1 MKSKLLSWKYPCLL
15 LFGIGT
21 SNIGDWIYL
30 IALNVMML
38 DMTNSPLAV
47 SGLYM
52 IKPLAALCTNIW
64 SGSLIDRMNKRK
76 LMIFLDWMRAGI
88 IACLPFFSSILI
100 IYVLVFI
107 ISMASSM
114 FRPASMVYIT
124 KLIPTEKRKR
134 FNSLRSLIDSGGFL
148 LGPAA
153 AGALFMIGTPAF
165 AIYANAAALVL
176 SGVVTLFMPNLDT
189 KTEVKENK
197 LSVNTIREDWKA
209 VFRFS
214 RANRYIIT
222 IHVLFSFLMVM
233 ATAIDSLEVSF
244 ATNVI
249 HLSESE
255 YGFLLSVAG
264 AGIMIGAVVNTL
276 FAKKLSTNFL
286 IGVGSVGVSLGY
298 LLYASSSSF
307 QTMGTGFFSLSFAL
321 AFASA
326 GFQTFYQNS
335 IPVDMMGRVGSIY
348 GLLESLLIIIMT
360 FLCGMAAHIVSIQG
374 AVIGGSLVMLLSTVV
389 LFLCTLKPAFYN
401 ISLVKKQGISRIGT
415 NGQIS

>member
-38 DMTNSPLAV
+38 DMTNSPLAI

-76 LMIFLDWMRAGI
+76 LMMVLDWMRAGV
-88 IACLPFFSSILI
+88 IACLPLFSSILI

-114 FRPASMVYIT
+114 FRPVSMVYIT

-153 AGALFMIGTPAF
+153 AGALFMVGTPAF

-176 SGVVTLFMPNLDT
+176 SGMVTLLMPNLDIKT
-189 KTEVKENK
+189 KTKENK
-197 LSVNTIREDWKA
+197 LSVNTIREDWRA

-222 IHVLFSFLMVM
+222 IYVLFSFLMVM

-244 ATNVI
+244 ATRVI

-255 YGFLLSVAG
+255 YGFLVSVAG
-264 AGIMIGAVVNTL
+264 AGIMIGAVINTL

-286 IGVGSVGVSLGY
+286 IGAGSVGVSLGY
-298 LLYASSSSF
+298 LLYACSSSF
-307 QTMGTGFFSLSFAL
+307 QTMGAGFFSLSFAL

-348 GLLESLLIIIMT
+348 GLLESLLIIMMT

-374 AVIGGSLVMLLSTVV
+374 AVIGGSLIMLLSTVV
-389 LFLCTLKPAFYN
+389 LFLCTLKPAFYK
-401 ISLVKKQGISRIGT
+401 ISLVKKQGI
-415 NGQIS
+415 

>member
-38 DMTNSPLAV
+38 DMTNSPLAI

-64 SGSLIDRMNKRK
+64 SGSLIDRMNKQK
-76 LMIFLDWMRAGI
+76 LMMVLDWMRAGV
-88 IACLPFFSSILI
+88 IACLPLFSSILI

-107 ISMASSM
+107 ISMAGSM
-114 FRPASMVYIT
+114 FRPVSMVYIT

-153 AGALFMIGTPAF
+153 AGALFMVGTPAF
-165 AIYANAAALVL
+165 AIYANAAALVW
-176 SGVVTLFMPNLDT
+176 SGMVTLLMPNLDIKT
-189 KTEVKENK
+189 KTKENK

-222 IHVLFSFLMVM
+222 IYVLFSFLMVM

-244 ATNVI
+244 ATKVI

-255 YGFLLSVAG
+255 YGFLVSVAG
-264 AGIMIGAVVNTL
+264 AGIMIGAVINTL

-286 IGVGSVGVSLGY
+286 IGAGSVGVSLGY
-298 LLYASSSSF
+298 LLYACSSSF
-307 QTMGTGFFSLSFAL
+307 QTMGAGFFSLSFAL

-348 GLLESLLIIIMT
+348 GLLESLLIIMMT

-374 AVIGGSLVMLLSTVV
+374 AVIGGSLIMLLSTVV
-389 LFLCTLKPAFYN
+389 LFLCTLKPAFYK
-401 ISLVKKQGISRIGT
+401 ISLVKKQGI
-415 NGQIS
+415 

>member
-38 DMTNSPLAV
+38 DMTNSPLAI

-76 LMIFLDWMRAGI
+76 LMMVLDWMRAGV
-88 IACLPFFSSILI
+88 IACLPLFSSILI

-114 FRPASMVYIT
+114 FRPVSMVYIT

-153 AGALFMIGTPAF
+153 AGALFMVGTPAF

-176 SGVVTLFMPNLDT
+176 SGMVTLLIPNLDIKT
-189 KTEVKENK
+189 KTKENK

-222 IHVLFSFLMVM
+222 IYVLFSFLMVM

-244 ATNVI
+244 ATKVI

-255 YGFLLSVAG
+255 YGFLVSVAG
-264 AGIMIGAVVNTL
+264 AGIMIGAVINTL

-286 IGVGSVGVSLGY
+286 IGAGSVGVSLGY
-298 LLYASSSSF
+298 LLYACSSSF
-307 QTMGTGFFSLSFAL
+307 QTMGAGFFSLSFAL

-348 GLLESLLIIIMT
+348 GLLESLLIIMMT

-374 AVIGGSLVMLLSTVV
+374 AVIGGSLIMLLSTVV
-389 LFLCTLKPAFYN
+389 LFLCTLKPAFYK
-401 ISLVKKQGISRIGT
+401 ISLVKKQGI
-415 NGQIS
+415 

>member
-1 MKSKLLSWKYPCLL
+1 MKNKLLSWKYPCLL

-38 DMTNSPLAV
+38 DMTNLPLAV

-76 LMIFLDWMRAGI
+76 LMMFLDWMRAGI
-88 IACLPFFSSILI
+88 IVCLPFFSSILI

-114 FRPASMVYIT
+114 FRPTSMVYIT

-165 AIYANAAALVL
+165 AIYANAAALVV
-176 SGVVTLFMPNLDT
+176 SGMVTLLMPNLDI
-189 KTEVKENK
+189 KTEAKENK

-214 RANRYIIT
+214 RANRYIMT
-222 IHVLFSFLMVM
+222 IYVLFSFLMVM

-244 ATNVI
+244 ATKVI

-264 AGIMIGAVVNTL
+264 AGIMIGAVINTL

-286 IGVGSVGVSLGY
+286 IGAGSVGVSLGY
-298 LLYASSSSF
+298 LLYACSSSF
-307 QTMGTGFFSLSFAL
+307 QTIGAGFFSLSFAL

-389 LFLCTLKPAFYN
+389 LFLCTLKPAFYK
-401 ISLVKKQGISRIGT
+401 ISLVKKEGI
-415 NGQIS
+415 

>member
-1 MKSKLLSWKYPCLL
+1 MKNKLLSWKYPFLL

-76 LMIFLDWMRAGI
+76 LMMFLDWIRAGV

-165 AIYANAAALVL
+165 AIYANAAALVV
-176 SGVVTLFMPNLDT
+176 SGMVTLLMPNLDI
-189 KTEVKENK
+189 KTEAKENK

-214 RANRYIIT
+214 RANRYIMNIY
-222 IHVLFSFLMVM
+222 VLFSFLMVM

-244 ATNVI
+244 ATKVI

-255 YGFLLSVAG
+255 YGFLVSVAG

-286 IGVGSVGVSLGY
+286 IGAGSVGVSLGY
-298 LLYASSSSF
+298 LLYACSSSL
-307 QTMGTGFFSLSFAL
+307 QTTGTGFFSLSFAL

-360 FLCGMAAHIVSIQG
+360 FLCGMAAHIFSIQG
-374 AVIGGSLVMLLSTVV
+374 AVVGGSLIMFLSTII
-389 LFLCTLKPAFYN
+389 LFLCTLKPTFYKVN
-401 ISLVKKQGISRIGT
+401 LVKKQGI
-415 NGQIS
+415 

>member
-1 MKSKLLSWKYPCLL
+1 MKSKLLSWEYPCLL

-38 DMTNSPLAV
+38 DMTNSPLAI

-76 LMIFLDWMRAGI
+76 LMMVLDWMRAGV
-88 IACLPFFSSILI
+88 IACLPLFSSILI

-114 FRPASMVYIT
+114 FRPVSMVYIT

-153 AGALFMIGTPAF
+153 AGALFMVGTPAF

-176 SGVVTLFMPNLDT
+176 SGMVTLLMPNLDIKT
-189 KTEVKENK
+189 KTKENK

-222 IHVLFSFLMVM
+222 IYVLFSFLMVM

-244 ATNVI
+244 ATRVI

-255 YGFLLSVAG
+255 YGFLVSVAG
-264 AGIMIGAVVNTL
+264 AGIMIGAVINTL

-286 IGVGSVGVSLGY
+286 IGAGSVGVSLGY
-298 LLYASSSSF
+298 LLYACSSSF
-307 QTMGTGFFSLSFAL
+307 QTMGAGFFSLSFAL

-348 GLLESLLIIIMT
+348 GLLESLLIIMMT

-374 AVIGGSLVMLLSTVV
+374 AVIGGSLIMLLSTVV
-389 LFLCTLKPAFYN
+389 LFLCTLKPAFYK
-401 ISLVKKQGISRIGT
+401 ISLVKKQGI
-415 NGQIS
+415 

>member
-1 MKSKLLSWKYPCLL
+1 MKNKLLSWKYPCLL

-76 LMIFLDWMRAGI
+76 LMMFLDWMRAGI
-88 IACLPFFSSILI
+88 IVCLPFFSSILI

-114 FRPASMVYIT
+114 FRPTSMVYIT
-124 KLIPTEKRKR
+124 KLIPIEKRKR

-165 AIYANAAALVL
+165 AIYANAAALVV
-176 SGVVTLFMPNLDT
+176 SGMVTLLMPNLDI
-189 KTEVKENK
+189 KTEAKENK
-197 LSVNTIREDWKA
+197 LSVNTIGEDWKA

-214 RANRYIIT
+214 RANRYIMT
-222 IHVLFSFLMVM
+222 IYVLFSFLMVM

-244 ATNVI
+244 ATKVI

-255 YGFLLSVAG
+255 YGFLVSVAG

-276 FAKKLSTNFL
+276 LAQKLSANFL
-286 IGVGSVGVSLGY
+286 IGAGSVGVSLGY
-298 LLYASSSSF
+298 LLYACSSSF

-389 LFLCTLKPAFYN
+389 LFLCTLKPAFYK
-401 ISLVKKQGISRIGT
+401 ISLVKKQGI
-415 NGQIS
+415 

>member
-76 LMIFLDWMRAGI
+76 LMMVLDWMRAGV
-88 IACLPFFSSILI
+88 IACLPLFSSILI
-100 IYVLVFI
+100 IYALVFI
-107 ISMASSM
+107 ISMAGSM
-114 FRPASMVYIT
+114 FRPVSMVYIT

-153 AGALFMIGTPAF
+153 AGALFMVGTPAF

-176 SGVVTLFMPNLDT
+176 SGMVTLFMPNLDT

-197 LSVNTIREDWKA
+197 LSITTIREDWKA

-222 IHVLFSFLMVM
+222 IYVLFSFLMVM

-244 ATNVI
+244 ATKVI

-255 YGFLLSVAG
+255 YGFLVSVAG
-264 AGIMIGAVVNTL
+264 AGIMIGAVINTL

-286 IGVGSVGVSLGY
+286 IGAGSVGVSLGY
-298 LLYASSSSF
+298 LLYACSSSF
-307 QTMGTGFFSLSFAL
+307 QTMGVGFFSLSFAL

-348 GLLESLLIIIMT
+348 GLLESLIIIMMT

-389 LFLCTLKPAFYN
+389 LFLCTLKPAFYK
-401 ISLVKKQGISRIGT
+401 ISLVKKQGI
-415 NGQIS
+415 

>member
-38 DMTNSPLAV
+38 DITNSPLAV

-76 LMIFLDWMRAGI
+76 LMMVLDWMRAGV
-88 IACLPFFSSILI
+88 IACLPLFSSILI

-114 FRPASMVYIT
+114 FRPVSMVYIT

-153 AGALFMIGTPAF
+153 AGALFMVGTPAF

-176 SGVVTLFMPNLDT
+176 SGMVTLLMPNLDIKT
-189 KTEVKENK
+189 KTKENK

-222 IHVLFSFLMVM
+222 IYVLFSFLMVM

-244 ATNVI
+244 ATRVI

-255 YGFLLSVAG
+255 YGFLVSVAG
-264 AGIMIGAVVNTL
+264 AGIMIGAVINTL

-286 IGVGSVGVSLGY
+286 IGAGSVGVSLGY
-298 LLYASSSSF
+298 LLYACSSSF
-307 QTMGTGFFSLSFAL
+307 QTMGAGFFSLSFAL

-348 GLLESLLIIIMT
+348 GLLESLLIIMMT

-374 AVIGGSLVMLLSTVV
+374 AVIGGSLIMLLSTVV
-389 LFLCTLKPAFYN
+389 LFLCTLKPAFYK
-401 ISLVKKQGISRIGT
+401 ISLVKKQGI
-415 NGQIS
+415 

>member
-1 MKSKLLSWKYPCLL
+1 MKNKLLSWKYPCLL

-76 LMIFLDWMRAGI
+76 LMMFLDWMRAGI
-88 IACLPFFSSILI
+88 IVCLPFFSSILI

-114 FRPASMVYIT
+114 FRPTSMVYIT
-124 KLIPTEKRKR
+124 KLIPIEKRKR

-165 AIYANAAALVL
+165 AIYANAAALVV
-176 SGVVTLFMPNLDT
+176 SGMVTLLMPNLDI
-189 KTEVKENK
+189 KTEAKENK
-197 LSVNTIREDWKA
+197 LSVNTIGEDWKA

-214 RANRYIIT
+214 RANRYIMT
-222 IHVLFSFLMVM
+222 IYVLFSFLMVM

-244 ATNVI
+244 ATKVI

-264 AGIMIGAVVNTL
+264 AGIMIGAVINTL

-286 IGVGSVGVSLGY
+286 IGAGSVGVSLGY
-298 LLYASSSSF
+298 LLYACSSSF
-307 QTMGTGFFSLSFAL
+307 QTIGAGFFSLSFAL

-360 FLCGMAAHIVSIQG
+360 FLCGMAAHIVSIKG

-389 LFLCTLKPAFYN
+389 LFLCTLKPAFYK
-401 ISLVKKQGISRIGT
+401 ISLVKKQGI
-415 NGQIS
+415 

>member
-38 DMTNSPLAV
+38 DMTNSPLAI

-76 LMIFLDWMRAGI
+76 LMMVLDWMRAGV
-88 IACLPFFSSILI
+88 IACLPLFASILI

-114 FRPASMVYIT
+114 FRPVSMVYIT

-153 AGALFMIGTPAF
+153 AGALFMVGTPAF

-176 SGVVTLFMPNLDT
+176 SGMVTLLMPNLDIKT
-189 KTEVKENK
+189 KTKENK

-222 IHVLFSFLMVM
+222 IYVLFSFLMVM

-244 ATNVI
+244 VTRVI

-255 YGFLLSVAG
+255 YGFLVSVAG

-276 FAKKLSTNFL
+276 FAQKLSTNFL
-286 IGVGSVGVSLGY
+286 IGAGSVGVSLGY
-298 LLYASSSSF
+298 LLYACSSSF
-307 QTMGTGFFSLSFAL
+307 QTIGAGFFSLSFAL

-348 GLLESLLIIIMT
+348 GLLESLLIIMMT

-389 LFLCTLKPAFYN
+389 LFLCTLKPAIYK
-401 ISLVKKQGISRIGT
+401 ISVVKKQGI
-415 NGQIS
+415 

>member
-38 DMTNSPLAV
+38 DMTNSPLAI

-76 LMIFLDWMRAGI
+76 LMMVLDWMRAGV
-88 IACLPFFSSILI
+88 IACLPLFSSILI

-114 FRPASMVYIT
+114 FRPVSMVYIT

-153 AGALFMIGTPAF
+153 AGALFMVGTPAF

-176 SGVVTLFMPNLDT
+176 SGMVTLFMPNLDT

-197 LSVNTIREDWKA
+197 LSITTIREDWKA

-222 IHVLFSFLMVM
+222 IYVLFSFLMVM

-244 ATNVI
+244 ATKVI

-255 YGFLLSVAG
+255 YGFLVSVAG

-276 FAKKLSTNFL
+276 FAQKLSTNFL
-286 IGVGSVGVSLGY
+286 IGAGSVGVSLGY
-298 LLYASSSSF
+298 LLYACSSSF
-307 QTMGTGFFSLSFAL
+307 QTIGAGFFSLSFAL

-348 GLLESLLIIIMT
+348 GLLESLLIIMMT

-389 LFLCTLKPAFYN
+389 LFLCTLKPAFYK
-401 ISLVKKQGISRIGT
+401 ISLVKKQGI
-415 NGQIS
+415 

>member
-1 MKSKLLSWKYPCLL
+1 MKNKLLSWKYPCLL

-30 IALNVMML
+30 IALNVTML

-153 AGALFMIGTPAF
+153 AGALFMIGTHAF

-197 LSVNTIREDWKA
+197 LSVNTIREDWKV
-209 VFRFS
+209 VFHFS

-222 IHVLFSFLMVM
+222 IYVLFSFLMVM

-276 FAKKLSTNFL
+276 FAKKLATNFL
-286 IGVGSVGVSLGY
+286 IGAGSVGVSLGY

-360 FLCGMAAHIVSIQG
+360 FLCGMGAHIFSIQG
-374 AVIGGSLVMLLSTVV
+374 AVIGGSLIMLLSTVV
-389 LFLCTLKPAFYN
+389 LLLCTLKPAFYK
-401 ISLVKKQGISRIGT
+401 ISLVKKQGI
-415 NGQIS
+415 

>member
-1 MKSKLLSWKYPCLL
+1 MKNKLLSWKYPCLL

-76 LMIFLDWMRAGI
+76 LMMFLDWMRAGI
-88 IACLPFFSSILI
+88 IVCLPFFSSILI

-114 FRPASMVYIT
+114 FRPTSMVYIT
-124 KLIPTEKRKR
+124 KLIPIEKRKR

-165 AIYANAAALVL
+165 AIYANAAALVV
-176 SGVVTLFMPNLDT
+176 SGMVTLLMPNLDI
-189 KTEVKENK
+189 KTEAKENK
-197 LSVNTIREDWKA
+197 LSLNTIGEDWKA

-214 RANRYIIT
+214 RANRYIMT
-222 IHVLFSFLMVM
+222 IYVLFSFLMVM

-244 ATNVI
+244 ATKVI

-264 AGIMIGAVVNTL
+264 AGIMIGAVINTL

-286 IGVGSVGVSLGY
+286 IGAGSVGVSLGY
-298 LLYASSSSF
+298 LLYACSSSF
-307 QTMGTGFFSLSFAL
+307 QTIGAGFFSLSFAL

-389 LFLCTLKPAFYN
+389 LFLCTLKPAFYK
-401 ISLVKKQGISRIGT
+401 ISLVKKQGI
-415 NGQIS
+415 

>member
-1 MKSKLLSWKYPCLL
+1 MKNKLLSWKYPCLL

-76 LMIFLDWMRAGI
+76 LMMVLDWTRAGI

-176 SGVVTLFMPNLDT
+176 SGVVTLVMPNLDT

-222 IHVLFSFLMVM
+222 IYVLSSFLMVM
-233 ATAIDSLEVSF
+233 ATAIDSLEVAF

-255 YGFLLSVAG
+255 YGFLLSVAD

-286 IGVGSVGVSLGY
+286 IGAGSVGVSLGY
-298 LLYASSSSF
+298 LLYACSSSF

-335 IPVDMMGRVGSIY
+335 IPIDMMGRVGSIY

-360 FLCGMAAHIVSIQG
+360 FLCGMAAHIFSIQG
-374 AVIGGSLVMLLSTVV
+374 AVIGGSLIMLLSTIV
-389 LFLCTLKPAFYN
+389 LFLCTLKPTFYKVN
-401 ISLVKKQGISRIGT
+401 LVKKQRI
-415 NGQIS
+415 

>member
-1 MKSKLLSWKYPCLL
+1 MKNKLLSWKYPCLL

-76 LMIFLDWMRAGI
+76 LMMFLDWMRAGI
-88 IACLPFFSSILI
+88 IVCLPFFSSILI

-114 FRPASMVYIT
+114 FRPTSMVYIT

-134 FNSLRSLIDSGGFL
+134 LNSLRSLIDSGGFL

-153 AGALFMIGTPAF
+153 AGALFMVGTPAF

-176 SGVVTLFMPNLDT
+176 SGMVTLFMPNLDT

-197 LSVNTIREDWKA
+197 LSITTIREDWKA

-222 IHVLFSFLMVM
+222 IYVLFSFLMVM

-244 ATNVI
+244 ATKVI

-255 YGFLLSVAG
+255 YGFLVSVAG
-264 AGIMIGAVVNTL
+264 AGIMIGAVINTL

-286 IGVGSVGVSLGY
+286 IGAGSVGVSLGY
-298 LLYASSSSF
+298 LLYACSSSF
-307 QTMGTGFFSLSFAL
+307 QTIGAGFFSLSFAL

-348 GLLESLLIIIMT
+348 GLLESLLIIMMT
-360 FLCGMAAHIVSIQG
+360 FLCGMAAHIVSIRG

-389 LFLCTLKPAFYN
+389 LFLCTLKPAFYK
-401 ISLVKKQGISRIGT
+401 ISLVKKEGI
-415 NGQIS
+415 

>member
-1 MKSKLLSWKYPCLL
+1 MKNKLLSWKYPFLL

-76 LMIFLDWMRAGI
+76 LMMFLDWIRAGV

-165 AIYANAAALVL
+165 AIYANAAALVV
-176 SGVVTLFMPNLDT
+176 SGMVTLLMPNLDI
-189 KTEVKENK
+189 KTEAKENK
-197 LSVNTIREDWKA
+197 LSVNTIGEDWKA

-214 RANRYIIT
+214 RANRYIMNIY
-222 IHVLFSFLMVM
+222 VLFSFLMVM

-244 ATNVI
+244 ATKVI

-255 YGFLLSVAG
+255 YGFLVSVAG

-286 IGVGSVGVSLGY
+286 IGAGSVGVSLGY
-298 LLYASSSSF
+298 LLYACSSSF
-307 QTMGTGFFSLSFAL
+307 QTIGAGFFSLSFAL

-360 FLCGMAAHIVSIQG
+360 FLCGMAAHIFSIQG
-374 AVIGGSLVMLLSTVV
+374 AVVGGSLIMFLSTII
-389 LFLCTLKPAFYN
+389 LFLCTLKPTFYKVN
-401 ISLVKKQGISRIGT
+401 LVKKQGI
-415 NGQIS
+415 

>member
-38 DMTNSPLAV
+38 DMTNSPLAI

-76 LMIFLDWMRAGI
+76 LMMVLDWMRAGV
-88 IACLPFFSSILI
+88 IACLPLFSSILI

-153 AGALFMIGTPAF
+153 AGALFMVGTPAF

-176 SGVVTLFMPNLDT
+176 SGMVTLLMPNLDIKT
-189 KTEVKENK
+189 KTKENK

-214 RANRYIIT
+214 RANRYIMT
-222 IHVLFSFLMVM
+222 IYVLFSFLMVM

-244 ATNVI
+244 ATKVI

-255 YGFLLSVAG
+255 YGFLVSVAG

-276 FAKKLSTNFL
+276 FAQKLSTNFL
-286 IGVGSVGVSLGY
+286 IGAGSVGVSLGY
-298 LLYASSSSF
+298 LLYACSSSF
-307 QTMGTGFFSLSFAL
+307 QTIGAGFFSLSFAL

-348 GLLESLLIIIMT
+348 GLLESLLIIMMT

-389 LFLCTLKPAFYN
+389 LFLCTLKPAFYK
-401 ISLVKKQGISRIGT
+401 ISLVKKQGI
-415 NGQIS
+415 

>member
-38 DMTNSPLAV
+38 DITNSPLAV

-76 LMIFLDWMRAGI
+76 LMMVLDWMRAGV
-88 IACLPFFSSILI
+88 IACLPLFSSILI

-153 AGALFMIGTPAF
+153 AGALFMVGTPAF

-176 SGVVTLFMPNLDT
+176 SGMVTLLMPNLDIKT
-189 KTEVKENK
+189 KTKENK

-222 IHVLFSFLMVM
+222 IYVLFSFLMVM

-244 ATNVI
+244 ATRVI

-255 YGFLLSVAG
+255 YGFLVSVAG

-276 FAKKLSTNFL
+276 FAQKLSTNFL
-286 IGVGSVGVSLGY
+286 IGAGSVGVSLGY
-298 LLYASSSSF
+298 LLYACSSSF
-307 QTMGTGFFSLSFAL
+307 QTIGAGFFSLSFAL

-348 GLLESLLIIIMT
+348 GLLESLLIIMMT

-374 AVIGGSLVMLLSTVV
+374 AVIGGSLIMLLSTVV
-389 LFLCTLKPAFYN
+389 LFLCTLKPAFYK
-401 ISLVKKQGISRIGT
+401 ISLVKKQGI
-415 NGQIS
+415 

>member
-1 MKSKLLSWKYPCLL
+1 MKNKLLSWKYPCLL

-30 IALNVMML
+30 IALNVRML

-76 LMIFLDWMRAGI
+76 LMMFLDWMRAGI
-88 IACLPFFSSILI
+88 IVCLPFFSSTLI

-114 FRPASMVYIT
+114 FRPTSMVYIT

-165 AIYANAAALVL
+165 AIYANAAALVV
-176 SGVVTLFMPNLDT
+176 SGMVTLLMPNLDI
-189 KTEVKENK
+189 KTEAKENK
-197 LSVNTIREDWKA
+197 LSLNTIGEDWKA

-214 RANRYIIT
+214 RANRYIMT
-222 IHVLFSFLMVM
+222 IYVLFSFLMVM

-244 ATNVI
+244 ATKVI

-255 YGFLLSVAG
+255 YGFLVSVAG

-276 FAKKLSTNFL
+276 FAQKLSTNFL
-286 IGVGSVGVSLGY
+286 IGAGSVGVSLGY
-298 LLYASSSSF
+298 LLYACSSSF
-307 QTMGTGFFSLSFAL
+307 QTIGAGFFSLSFAL

-348 GLLESLLIIIMT
+348 GLLESLLIIMMT

-389 LFLCTLKPAFYN
+389 LFLCTLKPAFYK
-401 ISLVKKQGISRIGT
+401 ISLVKKQGI
-415 NGQIS
+415 

>member
-1 MKSKLLSWKYPCLL
+1 MKNKLLSWKYPCLL

-76 LMIFLDWMRAGI
+76 LMMFLDWMRAGI
-88 IACLPFFSSILI
+88 IVCLPFFSSILI

-114 FRPASMVYIT
+114 FRPTSMVYIT
-124 KLIPTEKRKR
+124 KLIPIEKRKR

-165 AIYANAAALVL
+165 AIYANAAALVV
-176 SGVVTLFMPNLDT
+176 SGMVTLLMPNLDI
-189 KTEVKENK
+189 KTEAKENK
-197 LSVNTIREDWKA
+197 LSLNTIGEDWKA

-214 RANRYIIT
+214 RANRYIMT
-222 IHVLFSFLMVM
+222 IYVLFSFLMVM

-244 ATNVI
+244 ATKVI

-264 AGIMIGAVVNTL
+264 AGIMIGAVINTL

-286 IGVGSVGVSLGY
+286 IGTGSVGVSLGY
-298 LLYASSSSF
+298 LLYACSSSF
-307 QTMGTGFFSLSFAL
+307 QTIGAGFFSLSFAL

-389 LFLCTLKPAFYN
+389 LFLCTLKPAFYK
-401 ISLVKKQGISRIGT
+401 ISLVKKEGI
-415 NGQIS
+415 

>member
-1 MKSKLLSWKYPCLL
+1 MKNKLLSWKYPFLL

-64 SGSLIDRMNKRK
+64 SGSLIDRINKRK
-76 LMIFLDWMRAGI
+76 LMMFLDWMRAGI
-88 IACLPFFSSILI
+88 IACFPFFSSILI

-124 KLIPTEKRKR
+124 KLIPSEKRKR

-176 SGVVTLFMPNLDT
+176 SGMVTLLMPNLDI
-189 KTEVKENK
+189 KTEAKESK

-214 RANRYIIT
+214 KTNKYTMT
-222 IHVLFSFLMVM
+222 IYVLFSFLMVM

-244 ATNVI
+244 ATKVI

-255 YGFLLSVAG
+255 YGFLVSVAG
-264 AGIMIGAVVNTL
+264 AGIMIGAVINTL

-286 IGVGSVGVSLGY
+286 IGTGSVGVSLGY
-298 LLYASSSSF
+298 LLYACSSSL
-307 QTMGTGFFSLSFAL
+307 QTTGTGFFSLSFAL

-360 FLCGMAAHIVSIQG
+360 FLCGMAAHIFSIQG
-374 AVIGGSLVMLLSTVV
+374 AVVGGSLIMFLSTII
-389 LFLCTLKPAFYN
+389 LFLCTLKPTFYKVN
-401 ISLVKKQGISRIGT
+401 LVKKQGI
-415 NGQIS
+415 

>member
-1 MKSKLLSWKYPCLL
+1 MKNKLLSWKYPFLL

-30 IALNVMML
+30 IALNLMML

-52 IKPLAALCTNIW
+52 IKPLAALWTNIW

-76 LMIFLDWMRAGI
+76 LMMFLDWMRAGI
-88 IACLPFFSSILI
+88 IVCLPFFSSILV
-100 IYVLVFI
+100 IYTLVFI

-114 FRPASMVYIT
+114 FRPTSMVYIT
-124 KLIPTEKRKR
+124 KLIPNEKRKR

-176 SGVVTLFMPNLDT
+176 SGVVTLFMPNLDI

-197 LSVNTIREDWKA
+197 LSVNTIQEDWKA

-214 RANRYIIT
+214 KTNKYIMT
-222 IHVLFSFLMVM
+222 IYVLFSFLIVM

-249 HLSESE
+249 KLSERE
-255 YGFLLSVAG
+255 YGFLVSIAG

-276 FAKKLSTNFL
+276 FANKLSTNFL
-286 IGVGSVGVSLGY
+286 IGAGSVGVSLGY
-298 LLYASSSSF
+298 LLYACSSSF
-307 QTMGTGFFSLSFAL
+307 QTISAGFFSLSFAL

-335 IPVDMMGRVGSIY
+335 IPVNMMGRVGSIY

-360 FLCGMAAHIVSIQG
+360 FLCGMAAHIFSIQG
-374 AVIGGSLVMLLSTVV
+374 AVIGGSLLMLLSTVV
-389 LFLCTLKPAFYN
+389 LFLCTLKPVFYKMN
-401 ISLVKKQGISRIGT
+401 LVKKQGI
-415 NGQIS
+415 

>member
-1 MKSKLLSWKYPCLL
+1 MKNKLLSWKYPFLL

-21 SNIGDWIYL
+21 SNIGEWIYL
-30 IALNVMML
+30 ISLNLLML
-38 DMTNSPLAV
+38 DMTNSPLVV

-52 IKPLAALCTNIW
+52 IKPLAALCTNVW

-76 LMIFLDWMRAGI
+76 LMMFLDWMRAGV

-100 IYVLVFI
+100 IYALVFI

-124 KLIPTEKRKR
+124 KLIPHEKRKR
-134 FNSLRSLIDSGGFL
+134 FNSLRSLIESGGFL

-165 AIYANAAALVL
+165 AIYANAATLVL
-176 SGVVTLFMPNLDT
+176 SGMVTLLIPNLDI
-189 KTEVKENK
+189 KTEAKENK

-209 VFRFS
+209 VFHFS
-214 RANRYIIT
+214 KTNKYIMT
-222 IHVLFSFLMVM
+222 IYVLFSFLMVM
-233 ATAIDSLEVSF
+233 VTAIDSLEVSF

-249 HLSESE
+249 NLSESE
-255 YGFLLSVAG
+255 YGFLVSVAG
-264 AGIMIGAVVNTL
+264 AGIMIGAVINTL

-286 IGVGSVGVSLGY
+286 IGAGSIGVSLGY
-298 LLYASSSSF
+298 LLYACSSSF
-307 QTMGTGFFSLSFAL
+307 QTIGTGFFSLSFAL

-348 GLLESLLIIIMT
+348 GLLESLLIIMMT

-374 AVIGGSLVMLLSTVV
+374 AVIGGSLIMLLSTIV
-389 LFLCTLKPAFYN
+389 LFLCTLKPAFYK
-401 ISLVKKQGISRIGT
+401 ISLVKKQGI
-415 NGQIS
+415 

>member
-1 MKSKLLSWKYPCLL
+1 MKNKLLSWKYPCLL

-76 LMIFLDWMRAGI
+76 LMMFLDWMRAGI
-88 IACLPFFSSILI
+88 IVCLPFFSSILI

-107 ISMASSM
+107 ISMVSSM
-114 FRPASMVYIT
+114 FRPTSMVYIT
-124 KLIPTEKRKR
+124 KLIPIEKRKR

-165 AIYANAAALVL
+165 AIYANAAALVV
-176 SGVVTLFMPNLDT
+176 SGMVTLLMPNLDI
-189 KTEVKENK
+189 KTEAKENK
-197 LSVNTIREDWKA
+197 LSVNTIGEDWKV

-214 RANRYIIT
+214 RANRYIMT
-222 IHVLFSFLMVM
+222 IYVLFSFLMVM

-244 ATNVI
+244 ATKVI

-276 FAKKLSTNFL
+276 LAQKLSTNFL
-286 IGVGSVGVSLGY
+286 IGAGSVGVSLGY
-298 LLYASSSSF
+298 LLYACSSSF

-348 GLLESLLIIIMT
+348 GLLESLLIIMMT

-374 AVIGGSLVMLLSTVV
+374 AVIGGSLIMLLSTVV
-389 LFLCTLKPAFYN
+389 LFLCTLKPAFYK
-401 ISLVKKQGISRIGT
+401 ISLVKKQGI
-415 NGQIS
+415 

>member
-1 MKSKLLSWKYPCLL
+1 MKNKLLSWKYPCLL

-76 LMIFLDWMRAGI
+76 LMMFLDWMRAGI
-88 IACLPFFSSILI
+88 IVCLPFFSSILI

-114 FRPASMVYIT
+114 FRPTSMVYIT
-124 KLIPTEKRKR
+124 KLIPIEKRKR

-165 AIYANAAALVL
+165 AIYANAAALVV
-176 SGVVTLFMPNLDT
+176 SGMVTLLMPNLDI
-189 KTEVKENK
+189 KTEAKENK
-197 LSVNTIREDWKA
+197 LSITTIREDWKA

-214 RANRYIIT
+214 RANRYIMT
-222 IHVLFSFLMVM
+222 IYVLFSFLMVM

-244 ATNVI
+244 ATKVI

-264 AGIMIGAVVNTL
+264 AGIMIGAVINTL

-286 IGVGSVGVSLGY
+286 IGAGSVGVSLGY
-298 LLYASSSSF
+298 LLYACSSSF
-307 QTMGTGFFSLSFAL
+307 QTIGAGFFSLSFAL

-389 LFLCTLKPAFYN
+389 LFLCTLKPAFYK
-401 ISLVKKQGISRIGT
+401 ISLVKKQGI
-415 NGQIS
+415 

>member
-1 MKSKLLSWKYPCLL
+1 MKNKLLSWKYPCLL

-76 LMIFLDWMRAGI
+76 LMMFLDWMRAGI
-88 IACLPFFSSILI
+88 IVCLPFFSSILI

-114 FRPASMVYIT
+114 FRPVSMVYIT

-153 AGALFMIGTPAF
+153 AGALFMVGTPAF

-176 SGVVTLFMPNLDT
+176 SGMVTLLMPNLDIKT
-189 KTEVKENK
+189 KTKENK

-222 IHVLFSFLMVM
+222 IYILFSFLMVM

-244 ATNVI
+244 ATRVI

-255 YGFLLSVAG
+255 YGFLVSVAG
-264 AGIMIGAVVNTL
+264 AGIMIGAVINTL

-286 IGVGSVGVSLGY
+286 IGAGSVGVSLGY
-298 LLYASSSSF
+298 LLYACSSSF
-307 QTMGTGFFSLSFAL
+307 QTMGAGFFSLSFAL

-348 GLLESLLIIIMT
+348 GLLESLLIIMMT

-374 AVIGGSLVMLLSTVV
+374 AVIGGSLIMLLSTVV
-389 LFLCTLKPAFYN
+389 LFLCTLKPAFYK
-401 ISLVKKQGISRIGT
+401 ISLVKKQGI
-415 NGQIS
+415 

>member
-1 MKSKLLSWKYPCLL
+1 MKNKLLSWKYPCLL

-76 LMIFLDWMRAGI
+76 LMMVLDWMRAGV
-88 IACLPFFSSILI
+88 IACLPLFSSILI

-107 ISMASSM
+107 ISMAGSM
-114 FRPASMVYIT
+114 FRPVSMVYIT

-153 AGALFMIGTPAF
+153 AGALFMVGTPAF

-176 SGVVTLFMPNLDT
+176 SGMVTLLMPNLDT

-197 LSVNTIREDWKA
+197 LSITTIREDWKA

-222 IHVLFSFLMVM
+222 IYVLFSFLMVM

-244 ATNVI
+244 ATKVI

-255 YGFLLSVAG
+255 YGFLVSVAG

-286 IGVGSVGVSLGY
+286 IGAGSVGVSLGY
-298 LLYASSSSF
+298 LLYACSSSL
-307 QTMGTGFFSLSFAL
+307 QTIGTGFFSLSFAL

-348 GLLESLLIIIMT
+348 GLLESLLIIMMT

-389 LFLCTLKPAFYN
+389 LFLCTLKPAFYK
-401 ISLVKKQGISRIGT
+401 ISLVKKQGI
-415 NGQIS
+415 

>member
-1 MKSKLLSWKYPCLL
+1 MKNKLLSWKYPCLL

-38 DMTNSPLAV
+38 DMTNSALAV

-76 LMIFLDWMRAGI
+76 LMMFLDWMRAGI
-88 IACLPFFSSILI
+88 IVCLPFFSSILI

-114 FRPASMVYIT
+114 FRPTSMVYIT

-176 SGVVTLFMPNLDT
+176 SGMVTLLMPNLDT
-189 KTEVKENK
+189 KTETKENK

-214 RANRYIIT
+214 RANRYIMT
-222 IHVLFSFLMVM
+222 IYVLFSFLMVM

-244 ATNVI
+244 ATKVI

-255 YGFLLSVAG
+255 YGFLVSVAG

-276 FAKKLSTNFL
+276 LAQKLSANFL
-286 IGVGSVGVSLGY
+286 IGAGSVGVSLGY
-298 LLYASSSSF
+298 LLYACSSSF

-389 LFLCTLKPAFYN
+389 LFLCTLKPAFYK
-401 ISLVKKQGISRIGT
+401 ISLVKKEGI
-415 NGQIS
+415 

>member
-1 MKSKLLSWKYPCLL
+1 MKNKLLSWKYPCLL

-52 IKPLAALCTNIW
+52 IKPLAALCTSIW
-64 SGSLIDRMNKRK
+64 SGSLIDRINKRK
-76 LMIFLDWMRAGI
+76 LMMFLDWMRAGI
-88 IACLPFFSSILI
+88 IACFPFFSSILI

-124 KLIPTEKRKR
+124 KLIPREKRKR

-148 LGPAA
+148 IGPAA
-153 AGALFMIGTPAF
+153 AGALFMIGTPVF
-165 AIYANAAALVL
+165 AIYATAAALVS
-176 SGVVTLFMPNLDT
+176 SGMVTLFMPNLDT

-197 LSVNTIREDWKA
+197 LSVNTIQEDWKA

-214 RANRYIIT
+214 TANRYIIT
-222 IHVLFSFLMVM
+222 IYVLFSFLMVM

-244 ATNVI
+244 ATKVI

-276 FAKKLSTNFL
+276 LAQKLSTNFL
-286 IGVGSVGVSLGY
+286 IGAGSVGVSLGY
-298 LLYASSSSF
+298 LLYACSSSF
-307 QTMGTGFFSLSFAL
+307 QTIGIGFFSLSFAL

-335 IPVDMMGRVGSIY
+335 IPVDIMGRVGSIY

-360 FLCGMAAHIVSIQG
+360 FLCGMAAPIFSIQG
-374 AVIGGSLVMLLSTVV
+374 AVIGGSLIMLLSTIV
-389 LFLCTLKPAFYN
+389 LFLCTLKPTFYKVN
-401 ISLVKKQGISRIGT
+401 LFKKQRI
-415 NGQIS
+415 

>member
-1 MKSKLLSWKYPCLL
+1 MKNKLLSWKYPCLL

-76 LMIFLDWMRAGI
+76 LMMFLDWMRAGI
-88 IACLPFFSSILI
+88 IVCLPFFSSILI

-114 FRPASMVYIT
+114 FRPTSMVYIT
-124 KLIPTEKRKR
+124 KLIPIEKRKR

-165 AIYANAAALVL
+165 AIYANAAALVV
-176 SGVVTLFMPNLDT
+176 SGMVTLLMPNLDI
-189 KTEVKENK
+189 KTEAKENK
-197 LSVNTIREDWKA
+197 LSVNTIGEDWKA

-214 RANRYIIT
+214 RANRYIMT
-222 IHVLFSFLMVM
+222 IYVLFSFLMVM

-244 ATNVI
+244 ATKVI

-255 YGFLLSVAG
+255 YGFLVSVAG

-276 FAKKLSTNFL
+276 FAQKLSTNFL
-286 IGVGSVGVSLGY
+286 IGAGSVGVSLGY
-298 LLYASSSSF
+298 LLYACSSSF
-307 QTMGTGFFSLSFAL
+307 QTIGAGFFSLSFAL

-348 GLLESLLIIIMT
+348 GLLESLLIIMMT

-389 LFLCTLKPAFYN
+389 LFLCTLKPAFYK
-401 ISLVKKQGISRIGT
+401 ISLVKKQGI
-415 NGQIS
+415 

>member
-38 DMTNSPLAV
+38 DMTNSPLAI

-76 LMIFLDWMRAGI
+76 LMMVLDWMRAGI
-88 IACLPFFSSILI
+88 IVCLPFFSSILI

-114 FRPASMVYIT
+114 FRPTSMVYIA

-153 AGALFMIGTPAF
+153 AGALFMVGTPAF
-165 AIYANAAALVL
+165 AIYANAAALVV
-176 SGVVTLFMPNLDT
+176 SGMVTLLMPNLDT
-189 KTEVKENK
+189 KTETKENK

-222 IHVLFSFLMVM
+222 IYVLFSFLMVM

-244 ATNVI
+244 ATKVI

-255 YGFLLSVAG
+255 YGFLVSVAG

-286 IGVGSVGVSLGY
+286 IGAGSVGVSLGY
-298 LLYASSSSF
+298 LLYACSSSL
-307 QTMGTGFFSLSFAL
+307 QTIGTGFFSLSFAL

-348 GLLESLLIIIMT
+348 GLLESLLIIMMT

-374 AVIGGSLVMLLSTVV
+374 AVIGGSLIMLLSTVV
-389 LFLCTLKPAFYN
+389 LFLCTLKPAFYK
-401 ISLVKKQGISRIGT
+401 ISLVKKQGI
-415 NGQIS
+415 

>member
-1 MKSKLLSWKYPCLL
+1 MKNKLLSWKYPCLL

-76 LMIFLDWMRAGI
+76 LMMFLDWMRAGI
-88 IACLPFFSSILI
+88 IVCLPFFSSILI

-114 FRPASMVYIT
+114 FRPTSMVYIT
-124 KLIPTEKRKR
+124 KLIPIEKRKR

-165 AIYANAAALVL
+165 AIYANAAALVV
-176 SGVVTLFMPNLDT
+176 SGMVTLLMPNLDI
-189 KTEVKENK
+189 KTEAKENK
-197 LSVNTIREDWKA
+197 LSVNTIGEDWKA

-214 RANRYIIT
+214 RANRYIMT
-222 IHVLFSFLMVM
+222 IYVLFSFLMVM

-244 ATNVI
+244 ATKVI

-264 AGIMIGAVVNTL
+264 AGIMIGAVINTL

-286 IGVGSVGVSLGY
+286 IGAGSVGVSLGY
-298 LLYASSSSF
+298 LLYACSSSF
-307 QTMGTGFFSLSFAL
+307 QTIGAGFFSLSFAL

-389 LFLCTLKPAFYN
+389 LFLCTLKPAFYK
-401 ISLVKKQGISRIGT
+401 ISLVKNKGS
-415 NGQIS
+415 NA

>member
-1 MKSKLLSWKYPCLL
+1 MKNKLLSWKYPCLL
-15 LFGIGT
+15 LFGIGI

-76 LMIFLDWMRAGI
+76 LMMFLDWMRAGI

-114 FRPASMVYIT
+114 FRPASMIYIT
-124 KLIPTEKRKR
+124 KLIPREKRKR
-134 FNSLRSLIDSGGFL
+134 FNSLRSLIDSGSFL
-148 LGPAA
+148 IGPAA
-153 AGALFMIGTPAF
+153 AGALFMVGTPAF

-222 IHVLFSFLMVM
+222 IYVLFSFLMVM

-244 ATNVI
+244 ATKVI
-249 HLSESE
+249 PLSESE
-255 YGFLLSVAG
+255 YGFLLSIAG

-286 IGVGSVGVSLGY
+286 IGAGSVGVSLGY
-298 LLYASSSSF
+298 LLYACSSSF
-307 QTMGTGFFSLSFAL
+307 QTIGAGFFSLSFAL

-360 FLCGMAAHIVSIQG
+360 FLCGMAAHIFSIQG
-374 AVIGGSLVMLLSTVV
+374 AVISGSLIMLLSTIV
-389 LFLCTLKPAFYN
+389 LFLCTLKPTFYKVN
-401 ISLVKKQGISRIGT
+401 LVKKQRI
-415 NGQIS
+415 

>member
-1 MKSKLLSWKYPCLL
+1 MKNKLLSWKYPCLL

-76 LMIFLDWMRAGI
+76 LMMFLDWMRAGI
-88 IACLPFFSSILI
+88 IVCLPFFSSILI

-114 FRPASMVYIT
+114 FRPTSMVYIT
-124 KLIPTEKRKR
+124 KLIPIEKRKR

-165 AIYANAAALVL
+165 AIYANAAALVV
-176 SGVVTLFMPNLDT
+176 SGMVTLLMPNLDI
-189 KTEVKENK
+189 KTEAKENK
-197 LSVNTIREDWKA
+197 LSVNTIGEDWKA

-214 RANRYIIT
+214 RANRYIMT
-222 IHVLFSFLMVM
+222 IYVLFSFLMVM

-244 ATNVI
+244 ATKVI

-264 AGIMIGAVVNTL
+264 AGIMIGAVINTL

-286 IGVGSVGVSLGY
+286 IGAGSVGVSLGY
-298 LLYASSSSF
+298 LLYACSSSF
-307 QTMGTGFFSLSFAL
+307 QTIGAGFFSLSFAL

-389 LFLCTLKPAFYN
+389 LFLCTLKPAFYK
-401 ISLVKKQGISRIGT
+401 ISLVKKEGI
-415 NGQIS
+415 

>member
-1 MKSKLLSWKYPCLL
+1 MKNKLLSWKYPFLL

-76 LMIFLDWMRAGI
+76 LMMFLDWMRAGI
-88 IACLPFFSSILI
+88 IACFPFFSSILI

-124 KLIPTEKRKR
+124 KLIPSEKRKR

-176 SGVVTLFMPNLDT
+176 SGMVTLLMPNLDI
-189 KTEVKENK
+189 KTEAKESK

-214 RANRYIIT
+214 KTNKYTMT
-222 IHVLFSFLMVM
+222 IYVLFSFLMVM

-244 ATNVI
+244 ATKVI

-255 YGFLLSVAG
+255 YGFLVSVAG
-264 AGIMIGAVVNTL
+264 AGIMIGAVINTL

-286 IGVGSVGVSLGY
+286 IGTGSVGVSLGY
-298 LLYASSSSF
+298 LLYACSSSL
-307 QTMGTGFFSLSFAL
+307 QTTGTGFFSLSFAL

-360 FLCGMAAHIVSIQG
+360 FLCGMAAHIFSIQG
-374 AVIGGSLVMLLSTVV
+374 AVVGGSLIMFLSTII
-389 LFLCTLKPAFYN
+389 LFLCTLKPTFYKVN
-401 ISLVKKQGISRIGT
+401 LVKKQGI
-415 NGQIS
+415 

>member
-1 MKSKLLSWKYPCLL
+1 MKNKLLSWKYPFLL

-21 SNIGDWIYL
+21 SSIGDWIYL
-30 IALNVMML
+30 ISLNVMML
-38 DMTNSPLAV
+38 DITNSPLAV

-52 IKPLAALCTNIW
+52 IKPLAALCANIW
-64 SGSLIDRMNKRK
+64 SGSLIDRINKRK

-100 IYVLVFI
+100 IYVLVFL

-176 SGVVTLFMPNLDT
+176 SGLVTLFMPNLDT

-197 LSVNTIREDWKA
+197 LSVNTIREDWKV
-209 VFRFS
+209 VFHFS

-222 IHVLFSFLMVM
+222 IYVLFSFLMIM

-264 AGIMIGAVVNTL
+264 AGIMIGAVLNTL
-276 FAKKLSTNFL
+276 FAKKLATNFL
-286 IGVGSVGVSLGY
+286 IGAGSVGVSLGY

-307 QTMGTGFFSLSFAL
+307 QIMGTGFFSLSFAL

-360 FLCGMAAHIVSIQG
+360 FLCGMAAHIFSIQG
-374 AVIGGSLVMLLSTVV
+374 AVIGGSLIMLLSTSV
-389 LFLCTLKPAFYN
+389 LAVFTHIIAHKSFVLHEN
-401 ISLVKKQGISRIGT
+401 S
-415 NGQIS
+415 

>member
-38 DMTNSPLAV
+38 DMTNSPLAI

-76 LMIFLDWMRAGI
+76 LMMVLDWMRAGV
-88 IACLPFFSSILI
+88 IACLPLFSSILI

-114 FRPASMVYIT
+114 FRPVSMVYIT

-153 AGALFMIGTPAF
+153 AGALFMVGTPAF

-176 SGVVTLFMPNLDT
+176 SGMVTLLMPNLDIKT
-189 KTEVKENK
+189 KTKENK

-222 IHVLFSFLMVM
+222 IYVLFSFLMVM

-244 ATNVI
+244 ATRVI

-255 YGFLLSVAG
+255 YGFLVSVAG
-264 AGIMIGAVVNTL
+264 AGIMIGAVINTL

-286 IGVGSVGVSLGY
+286 IGAGSVGVSLGY
-298 LLYASSSSF
+298 LLYACSSSF
-307 QTMGTGFFSLSFAL
+307 QTMGAGFFSLSFAL

-348 GLLESLLIIIMT
+348 GLLESLLIIMMT

-374 AVIGGSLVMLLSTVV
+374 AVIGGSLIMLLSTVV
-389 LFLCTLKPAFYN
+389 LFLCTLKPAFYK
-401 ISLVKKQGISRIGT
+401 ISLVKKQGI
-415 NGQIS
+415 